1 MMLTVVIP
9 AVTGANCEAFGLRLL
24 EPGSREVWREIPGLR
39 RNTACCSAPGM
50 TRMEPRPTKAEDM
63 RSQEQKPDNARRR
76 QKNAVLAAAVLLLS
90 ACSQQQT
97 AAPTYHAEENPAQLS
112 DWGMVSVKDRAL
124 RLGDG
129 VTPYDLATP
138 LFSDYALK
146 LRTVWTQD
154 GKPAVYDADEA
165 FDFPVG
171 TVITKTFYYPT
182 PENDW
187 NGDVSL
193 GRERSIN
200 DGEMSLDHLRL
211 VETRVLVRREAG
223 WDALPYVWNEDQS
236 DAVLKR
242 TGAVI
247 PMTLIRDEG
256 RIEPFAYLVP
266 NANQC
271 AGCHAT
277 NATTKAI
284 KPIGPKARH
293 LNKPSSFAEGFNQ
306 LDHWLAKGLLT
317 GEIAQPAPK
326 NAVWTDEAEPLNAR
340 ARAYLDIN
348 CSHCHNP
355 NGPADTSGL
364 NLEPDAAGPALG
376 NCKTPVAAGRGTG
389 GRPYD
394 IVPGR
399 PDLSITVFRMET
411 TDPGAMMPELGRA
424 VSHEEGVKLV
434 SEWIA
439 AMEGGCS

>member
-1 MMLTVVIP
+1 
-9 AVTGANCEAFGLRLL
+9 
-24 EPGSREVWREIPGLR
+24 
-39 RNTACCSAPGM
+39 M
-50 TRMEPRPTKAEDM
+50 TEMELRPTKAEDM
-63 RSQEQKPDNARRR
+63 RSPKKRTENAKRCGA
-76 QKNAVLAAAVLLLS
+76 KVVAAFAAILFS
-90 ACSQQQT
+90 ACSQQET
-97 AAPTYHAEENPAQLS
+97 TAPTYHAAENPQHLS
-112 DWGMVSVKDRAL
+112 DWGMIAAQDGAL
-124 RLGDG
+124 TLSDG

-146 LRTVWTQD
+146 LRTVWTPE
-154 GKPAVYDADEA
+154 GAPAIYNANDA
-165 FDFPVG
+165 FDFPLG
-171 TVITKTFYYPT
+171 TVITKTFYYPVPANGQPT
-182 PENDW
+182 ETW
-187 NGDVSL
+187 NGDVHQ
-193 GRERSIN
+193 GRERGVHN
-200 DGEMSLDHLRL
+200 NELALDHLRL
-211 VETRVLVRREAG
+211 IETRVLVRREAG
-223 WDALPYVWNEDQS
+223 WNALPYVWNEDQT

-242 TGAVI
+242 IGAVI
-247 PMTLIRDEG
+247 PMTLIGDSGEM
-256 RIEPFAYLVP
+256 EPFAYLVP

-284 KPIGPKARH
+284 QPIGLKARH
-293 LNKPSSFAEGFNQ
+293 LNKASSFAEGFNQ

-317 GEIAQPAPK
+317 GEIASPAPK
-326 NAVWTDEAEPLNAR
+326 NAVWTDDVEPLEAR

-355 NGPADTSGL
+355 SGPADTSGL
-364 NLEPDAAGPALG
+364 NLEPDAMGPALG

-424 VSHEEGVKLV
+424 VAHDEGVKLV

-439 AMEGGCS
+439 DMEGTCG